1 MACSWEY
8 NGIYSQHNNYIT
20 NGNLGTLVFCETKL
34 SRKWGFNQQQEG
46 ILGV

>member
-20 NGNLGTLVFCETKL
+20 NGNLGTLVFVRPNFHENGGSTNNK
-34 SRKWGFNQQQEG
+34 REF
-46 ILGV
+46 